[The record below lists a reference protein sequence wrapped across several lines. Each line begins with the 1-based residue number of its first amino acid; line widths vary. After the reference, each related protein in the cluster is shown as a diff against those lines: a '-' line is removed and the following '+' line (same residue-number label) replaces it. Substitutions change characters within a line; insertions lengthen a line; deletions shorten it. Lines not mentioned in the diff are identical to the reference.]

1 MWNSEIVIHQKH
13 QSVIEKMHRWF
24 FTAWDLRHW
33 TATPTVVRNILQKC
47 PSGRTCPTC
56 FFMRSRKRFQFD
68 HIIPW
73 KTLTNDAEFIYMTW
87 WFQGIYVGKPTAHR
101 TGGAVKLFQGSATSL
116 EGNLWKPTNN
126 KPTIQG
132 WSIPP
137 IYGSI
142 GDSLL
147 SLPHDCFFYN
157 DIFVIAVLLPSSAH
171 WRVLAFE

>member
-1 MWNSEIVIHQKH
+1 MIHQKH
-13 QSVIEKMHRWF
+13 QSVIECRWF

-33 TATPTVVRNILQKC
+33 SATNRSWEKSCRNAI
-47 PSGRTCPTC
+47 GRT
-56 FFMRSRKRFQFD
+56 FFDLFFYQVTIGSSSTIF
-68 HIIPW
+68 HTIPW

-87 WFQGIYVGKPTAHR
+87 WFEGIYGGKSTAHR

-116 EGNLWKPTNN
+116 EGNLWKQTNN

-132 WSIPP
+132 WPIPP

-147 SLPHDCFFYN
+147 SLPHDCFWNIMTFGCYRSTLTQFCP
-157 DIFVIAVLLPSSAH
+157 FV
-171 WRVLAFE
+171 F